1 MTEVKKLGYILK
13 NIWLCEYHT
22 AMTKMSR
29 MMLKISPRK
38 NLWAMKTS
46 YHTTKMLGSLY
57 ILALLSDA
65 GKEYEKQCRDWYLE
79 SVDLFRKTIR

>member
-1 MTEVKKLGYILK
+1 MTEVKKLGFILK

-29 MMLKISPRK
+29 MMLRISPRK
-38 NLWAMKTS
+38 NLWAMRTS

-65 GKEYEKQCRDWYLE
+65 DKKYEKECRELYLE